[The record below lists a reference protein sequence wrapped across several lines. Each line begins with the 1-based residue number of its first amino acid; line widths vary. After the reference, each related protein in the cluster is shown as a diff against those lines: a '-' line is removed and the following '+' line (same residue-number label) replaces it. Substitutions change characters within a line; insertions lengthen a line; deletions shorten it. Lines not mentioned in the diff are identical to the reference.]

1 MRGPFTHP
9 VASARTPSRRWH
21 AALPTASLVV
31 VTVLVGAIAIG
42 GTLPSRDLVR
52 LPAPVTGFGITGDTV
67 LMQSRIDALP
77 LGTQWSSI
85 LRVTLAPGVV
95 WELGRK
101 LYDDDGPMLYR
112 VTSGALTIQAEQPIS
127 VTLAGTPDAQTLM
140 PHTEAVLHPGDHG
153 FTPAGVLS
161 RWRNDGHE
169 PVEVLQVKLSLV
181 GFDGSC
187 IPPPPGVS
195 IAPLIEQRKWEQPV
209 HPIVVTL
216 HQVTLDARAV
226 VPVEAV
232 PGLELLYV
240 VSGHLSVHDPP
251 QADEPSSL
259 LVPTLDGT
267 GRPIDKGAVGK
278 GTIRPGRVLRSG
290 ANDAAVL
297 LLLTMIPAEPAA
309 EPTVAAL
316 PAQHPSSQSHVL
328 APVPLS
334 YGAQGGALL
343 KPRPVILRE
352 GAAACG
358 VHDGR

>member
-1 MRGPFTHP
+1 MRIPVTHLIAP
-9 VASARTPSRRWH
+9 GRKPSRRWL
-21 AALPTASLVV
+21 AVLPTASLVV

-42 GTLPSRDLVR
+42 GALPSRDPVL
-52 LPAPVTGFGITGDTV
+52 LPAPVTGFGITDDTM
-67 LMQSRIDALP
+67 LMQSRIDAIP
-77 LGTQWSSI
+77 LGTQWSN
-85 LRVTLAPGVV
+85 LLLVTLAPGTV
-95 WELGRK
+95 WDLGQK

-112 VTSGALTIQAEQPIS
+112 VASGALMVEAEQSIS
-127 VTLAGTPDAQTLM
+127 ITPVGTADAQTLQ

-153 FTPAGVLS
+153 FTPASVRS

-169 PVEVLQVKLSLV
+169 PVEVLQVTLSLV

-195 IAPLIEQRKWEQPV
+195 IAPLIEQRKWEQPA
-209 HPIVVTL
+209 HPIVVTVR
-216 HQVTLDARAV
+216 QVTLDARAV
-226 VPVEAV
+226 LAVEAV

-267 GRPIDKGAVGK
+267 GRPIDKGAAAK

-290 ANDAAVL
+290 ADDAAVL
-297 LLLTMIPAEPAA
+297 LLLTMAPADPAA
-309 EPTVAAL
+309 DPPTAAL
-316 PAQHPSSQSHVL
+316 SAQHSAVQSQVL

-334 YGAQGGALL
+334 SGAPGVALPE
-343 KPRPVILRE
+343 PRYVLRE
-352 GAAACG
+352 GVAAC
-358 VHDGR
+358 V

>member
-1 MRGPFTHP
+1 MRRLLTQP
-9 VASARTPSRRWH
+9 VALDRPPVRRWL
-21 AALPTASLVV
+21 AAVPTAILV
-31 VTVLVGAIAIG
+31 VTVLLSAITISAA
-42 GTLPSRDLVR
+42 LPSRDPMR
-52 LPAPVTGFGITGDTV
+52 LPAPVAGFGISGDTV
-67 LMQSRIDALP
+67 LMQSRIDAIP
-77 LGTQWSSI
+77 LGTQWASI
-85 LRVTLAPGVV
+85 LRVTLAPGAV
-95 WELGRK
+95 WELGQK

-112 VTSGALTIQAEQPIS
+112 IVSGALTLQAEQPIS
-127 VTLAGTPDAQTLM
+127 VTSADTSTAQTLL
-140 PHTEAVLHPGDHG
+140 PHTEVVLRPGSHG
-153 FTPAGVLS
+153 FIPAGVLS
-161 RWRNDGHE
+161 TWRNAGQE

-195 IAPLIEQRKWEQPV
+195 IAPLIEQRKWEQPA

-216 HQVTLDARAV
+216 HQVTLDARAA

-240 VSGHLSVHDPP
+240 LYGSLSVHDPP

-259 LVPTLDGT
+259 LIPTLSGT
-267 GRPIDKGAVGK
+267 GRPIDKGAAAK
-278 GTIRPGRVLRSG
+278 GTFRPGRVLRNG
-290 ANDAAVL
+290 ASDPTVL
-297 LLLTMIPAEPAA
+297 LLLTIAPAEPAA
-309 EPTVAAL
+309 EPTAAEL
-316 PAQHPSSQSHVL
+316 PAQHRASQSHVL

-343 KPRPVILRE
+343 KPRPVIPRE